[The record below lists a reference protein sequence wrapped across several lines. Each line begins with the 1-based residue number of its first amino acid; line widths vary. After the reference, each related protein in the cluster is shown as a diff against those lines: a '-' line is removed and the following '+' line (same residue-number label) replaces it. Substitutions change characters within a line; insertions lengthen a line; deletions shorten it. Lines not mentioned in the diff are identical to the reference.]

1 MVETPNRE
9 LGHEEAAIN
18 APSSTVEAKAAIRE
32 TRARLAMRL
41 TGTADRVHAIF
52 TRPAVAQTEPRAR
65 GVIGS
70 AINTIAAVGRTKR
83 VWRDARSSGLL
94 RRSTIVAVVVAVA
107 LVLATRTK
115 RHAP

>member
-1 MVETPNRE
+1 MAETPNRE

-41 TGTADRVHAIF
+41 TGTADCVHAIF
-52 TRPAVAQTEPRAR
+52 THPTVAQMEPRAG

-83 VWRDARSSGLL
+83 VWRDARSTGLL
-94 RRSTIVAVVVAVA
+94 RRSAMVSVAAAVA
-107 LVLATRTK
+107 LVLAARKK
-115 RHAP
+115 RR